1 VWLCV
6 FRCCADEVAP
16 LGTYALAQCS
26 VSQYGTSSQRFT
38 RRAAGAPLRIVYVVT
53 RHYTTCSTLS
63 VVPCHLPVV
72 PCHLPVVPCHL
83 PVVPCHLCVGAS
95 AARNAARWPE
105 CLSDRMFPTFAATT
119 WQEQA
124 RSEYI
129 PGLGPLPNQRLLGTH
144 ARMHS
149 LTHPLTHSD
158 ALTHSLTH
166 AHTHSLTHHQLACA
180 LARSFARTCCPIGA
194 CALGRR
200 ALADAARPRGVARH
214 ARGPVRFHQRSC
226 PWRTCHGVV

>member
-1 VWLCV
+1 M
-6 FRCCADEVAP
+6 
-16 LGTYALAQCS
+16 
-26 VSQYGTSSQRFT
+26 
-38 RRAAGAPLRIVYVVT
+38 
-53 RHYTTCSTLS
+53 
-63 VVPCHLPVV
+63 
-72 PCHLPVVPCHL
+72 

-119 WQEQA
+119 WHEQA

-149 LTHPLTHSD
+149 LTHPLTHSG

-166 AHTHSLTHHQLACA
+166 ARTHALTHSSPT
-180 LARSFARTCCPIGA
+180 RMRARTLVCAHVLPNWSVCLRSQSSCRCCSTARCGSTRTWAGPLPPAFISTA
-194 CALGRR
+194 HVPRRCLSLRCADGSAPLAALRQYILQARPTDVASVYDGRR
-200 ALADAARPRGVARH
+200 G
-214 ARGPVRFHQRSC
+214 
-226 PWRTCHGVV
+226 